1 MHVKFQETKYEEVSE
16 DSEEH
21 TDDCSQEQLQD
32 RTEKSE
38 SDNDT
43 TPDTVPH
50 SCDMRSSSPQTVS
63 EEGDFRVVRHSPPVR
78 ALTRK
83 DVEDR
88 AWVKANAKFPAG
100 DTASAPPPPTP
111 VEVSGLYT
119 LITEVKCDWM
129 PLELL
134 DDPQACMEFLH
145 KMVEDGTLGVKLSSA
160 FGTWYLFGN
169 AVRFVNLHLCHSI
182 LLTCCICAY
191 ICIVIGLNPDTLNDW
206 SLCSFTIIAAL
217 KSTWMYFKI

>member
-21 TDDCSQEQLQD
+21 TDDCSQEQLLD

-145 KMVEDGTLGVKLSSA
+145 KMVEDGTLK
-160 FGTWYLFGN
+160 
-169 AVRFVNLHLCHSI
+169 VNLERIWDVVSFRQCGTFCQYGFMSFNI
-182 LLTCCICAY
+182 VDLLHMCLYLYCNWHKP
-191 ICIVIGLNPDTLNDW
+191 LHPE
-206 SLCSFTIIAAL
+206 
-217 KSTWMYFKI
+217 